1 VIDEQRIQTLVR
13 GRGRHIEIKIRGHQ
27 AAPLEKAQT
36 PHLTTE
42 EKADKKPNNNPN
54 RESHHQVAFS
64 I

>member
-42 EKADKKPNNNPN
+42 KELGNELNNPN